1 MILNKSSVDRGL
13 CRGHIYQVTPSYNS
27 PFPQPTHLPTH
38 TSTNIFY
45 PHTWMET
52 ILVQCAHIQMSSWK
66 PLSFLL
72 PSCNDTCLSIQL
84 WDVWFKFFVLFHKF
98 QIFTYGQLN
107 FLLQTE
113 SIDLAERQEKSSQK
127 VFARSNDNNMSSS
140 IDSDG
145 LPYIGQV
152 CYMLRDCHL
161 RCHFLFTGTDLIK
174 IHCLYRW

>member
-1 MILNKSSVDRGL
+1 MGCVVDIYIRLPLPTTLPSLNPPTYPPTQALTFSILIREWKLFWCSV
-13 CRGHIYQVTPSYNS
+13 HIYRC
-27 PFPQPTHLPTH
+27 
-38 TSTNIFY
+38 
-45 PHTWMET
+45 PHEN
-52 ILVQCAHIQMSSWK
+52 L
-66 PLSFLL
+66 LSFLL
-72 PSCNDTCLSIQL
+72 PSCNHTCLSIQL

-161 RCHFLFTGTDLIK
+161 LCHFLFTGTDLIK